1 MENVI
6 IKVKNRNDS
15 RFLEQL
21 AKKMG
26 FESLVISDFE
36 LRLQARKRMVDIA
49 GKNAQA
55 EISEDEIQ
63 QVVKRIRRK
72 KHVEN

>member
-6 IKVKNRNDS
+6 IKVKSRNDS

-36 LRLQARKRMVDIA
+36 LRLQARKRIVDIA
-49 GKNAQA
+49 ESNPV
-55 EISEDEIQ
+55 SEMGENEIQ
-63 QVVKRIRRK
+63 QIVKQVRAKRHAK
-72 KHVEN
+72 N